1 MNYFLLFK
9 EFFRDI
15 KKYFE
20 YLFKKDCSNDIE
32 PHYTIIAKDVNFPNA
47 TFTNGKKIPTTTV
60 KTELTKVE
68 TIIGFSK
75 VKPTLFEIVFETHKF
90 KEARIVSLNRKHTK
104 VNGDK

>member
-20 YLFKKDCSNDIE
+20 YLFKKDCSNDSE
-32 PHYTIIAKDVNFPNA
+32 PYFTFIAKDVNFPKA
-47 TFTNGKKIPTTTV
+47 TITNGKIPTKTV
-60 KTELTKVE
+60 ETELTKVE

-104 VNGDK
+104 VNGGKE